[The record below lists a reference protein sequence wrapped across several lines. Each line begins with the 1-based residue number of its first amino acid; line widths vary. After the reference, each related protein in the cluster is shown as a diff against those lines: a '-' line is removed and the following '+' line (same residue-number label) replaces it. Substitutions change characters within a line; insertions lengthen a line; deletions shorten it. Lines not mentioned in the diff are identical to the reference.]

1 MRRRNF
7 IAGLGSSVAWPM
19 AARGQQDRRVRRIG
33 ALMGY
38 SQNDPEFRSRFSAF
52 VQGLAQRGWV
62 EGRNVQIEQ
71 RWTESDI
78 DRARIFAKQIIEQNP
93 EVILAGA
100 TQATAALHRE
110 TSTIPI
116 VFSAV
121 SDPVGAGFVA
131 SLSRPGGNITG
142 FINVESGLGGKW
154 LSLLKEIAPN
164 IKRAAI
170 MFNPDTAPGGG
181 NYFLESFEA
190 AARTLSIEPI
200 PVRVRSVPDIEMAI
214 TTLGQQR
221 AGLVLMPDTFLGVHH
236 QTIIALAAREKVPAI
251 FEPSYWVK
259 NGGLLSYGV
268 DYADIFRRA
277 AGHVDRILRGA
288 KPADLPV
295 EFPTKFELLINLKTA
310 KALGL
315 DVPQAILLRAD
326 EVIE

>member
-1 MRRRNF
+1 VDRERHRQGTHLRQ
-7 IAGLGSSVAWPM
+7 AGH
-19 AARGQQDRRVRRIG
+19 R
-33 ALMGY
+33 
-38 SQNDPEFRSRFSAF
+38 
-52 VQGLAQRGWV
+52 
-62 EGRNVQIEQ
+62 
-71 RWTESDI
+71 TE
-78 DRARIFAKQIIEQNP
+78 
-93 EVILAGA
+93 LAG
-100 TQATAALHRE
+100 TTPATAALHRE

-116 VFSAV
+116 VFGAV
-121 SDPVGAGFVA
+121 SDPVGAGFVTN
-131 SLSRPGGNITG
+131 LSRPGGNITG
-142 FINVESGLGGKW
+142 FINVESSLGGKW
-154 LSLLKEIAPN
+154 LGLLKEIAPD

-181 NYFLESFEA
+181 SYFLGSFEA
-190 AARTLSIEPI
+190 AARTLSIEPNT
-200 PVRVRSVPDIEMAI
+200 VHVRSVADIEMAI
-214 TTLGQQR
+214 TSLGHQQ
-221 AGLVLMPDTFLGVHH
+221 AGLVLMTDSFLGVRH

-251 FEPSYWVK
+251 FEPSFFVK

-315 DVPQAILLRAD
+315 EVPPTLLARAD